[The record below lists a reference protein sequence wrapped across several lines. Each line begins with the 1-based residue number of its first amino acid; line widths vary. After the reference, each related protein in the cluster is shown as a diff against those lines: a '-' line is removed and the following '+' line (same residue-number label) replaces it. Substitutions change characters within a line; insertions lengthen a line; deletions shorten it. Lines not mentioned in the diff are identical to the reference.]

1 MKSLFKIGILSGV
14 ALLVLSGR
22 ATAQVKAE
30 FDVKDISGAAGTWHV
45 LVQEVGATNTWDVFY
60 QATVTPPPPADLANT
75 VNVTFFDAAHNKIA
89 VVDSTVDIAHPGDA
103 VLFQSAGGTPL
114 PYFQGNVETD
124 FWTPVAGSFANGI
137 AKWQEGTTLLNPNGS
152 NWLEGQV
159 TLAGLPPSSVT
170 ATVQDS
176 TVWAG
181 SASLSPEPAS
191 LALLLPGLLPVGLL
205 LRRRK
210 ATVNSEAVPTP

>member
-1 MKSLFKIGILSGV
+1 MKSGILCGV

-30 FDVKDISGAAGTWHV
+30 FDVGDGLPADGTWHV
-45 LVQEVGATNTWDVFY
+45 LVQEVGNTNTWDVFF
-60 QATVTPPPPADLANT
+60 QATVTPPPPVDLANT

-89 VVDSTVDIAHPGDA
+89 VVAGAVGANPPGDA
-103 VLFQSAGGTPL
+103 PLFQSAGGTPL
-114 PYFQGNVETD
+114 PYFQGGVVQD
-124 FWTPVAGSFANGI
+124 LWTPVAGSFLNGV
-137 AKWQEGTTLLNPNGS
+137 AKWQEGSSLLNPNGS

-159 TLAGLPPSSVT
+159 TLLGLPPSTVK
-170 ATVQDS
+170 ATVQDD
-176 TVWAG
+176 TVWQG
-181 SASLSPEPAS
+181 TASLSPEPAS

-210 ATVNSEAVPTP
+210 ATVHSEPEHTP

>member
-1 MKSLFKIGILSGV
+1 MKYGILSGV

-30 FDVKDISGAAGTWHV
+30 FNVGDGTAADGQWHV
-45 LVQEVGATNTWDVFY
+45 LVQEVGATNTWDVFF
-60 QATVTPPPPADLANT
+60 QASVTPPPPVDTANS
-75 VNVTFFDAAHNKIA
+75 VNVTFFDAAHHKIGFLP
-89 VVDSTVDIAHPGDA
+89 ILDA
-103 VLFQSAGGTPL
+103 TLFQSAAGTPL
-114 PYFQGNVETD
+114 PYFQGGVVSS
-124 FWTPVAGSFANGI
+124 FWNPDLGSEANSV
-137 AKWQEGTTLLNPNGS
+137 AKWNEGDATLAHQLQVDGS

-159 TLAGLPPSSVT
+159 TLTGLPPSSVK
-170 ATVQDS
+170 ATVQDD
-176 TVWAG
+176 TVWQG

-210 ATVNSEAVPTP
+210 ATEDSEAVPTP